1 MIFLRHL
8 SHPIKGKVNFDFHSD
23 VQFLLE
29 HSIAKALTK
38 GLLTSKKVNV
48 PSIETIFVNI
58 DEIVLGEEEFLAEM
72 KSNLLEG
79 LEVSIIVF

>member
-8 SHPIKGKVNFDFHSD
+8 SHSIKGKVNFDFHSD

-29 HSIAKALTK
+29 HSIAKALTR
-38 GLLTSKKVNV
+38 GLLTEKKVRV
-48 PSIETIFVNI
+48 PSIETVFVNI
-58 DEIVLGEEEFLAEM
+58 DDIVLGEEEFLAEM

-79 LEVSIIVF
+79 LEVGIIVF